1 MASLLTVINMELR
14 KYRAP
19 LTILVLSAIILSA
32 IIIRTLPNDKD
43 SVETSSL
50 QFPTGIPLSL
60 GTISAGEA
68 EQQESNVISVTGLGT
83 TSMQADEAT
92 VTLGVQTE
100 NESASEAVRLNA
112 QLMTDVIEA
121 LKTLGIAEEDMQTVS
136 YSVYPV
142 YSREDRDKVI
152 GYRVVNMIEV
162 TIAKLELV
170 GEAIDAAANNGA
182 NKIQGVSFGL
192 SSVNRE
198 ELRTKAYLAA
208 LTDAEE
214 KAELIAERLGI
225 TITGVVRVSETVYR
239 PYEPY
244 RDYTFALEGEV
255 GASTPIL
262 EGKLS
267 VSVTVHVIYSFA

>member
-1 MASLLTVINMELR
+1 
-14 KYRAP
+14 
-19 LTILVLSAIILSA
+19 LSAIILSA

-60 GTISAGEA
+60 GTISAGET

-170 GEAIDAAANNGA
+170 GEA
-182 NKIQGVSFGL
+182 
-192 SSVNRE
+192 
-198 ELRTKAYLAA
+198 
-208 LTDAEE
+208 
-214 KAELIAERLGI
+214 
-225 TITGVVRVSETVYR
+225 VRVSETVYR

>member
-1 MASLLTVINMELR
+1 MVKNMDLR

-50 QFPTGIPLSL
+50 QFPTGLPLSF
-60 GTISAGEA
+60 GTVSAGET

-83 TSMQADEAT
+83 TSMQADEAA

-112 QLMTDVIEA
+112 QLMTDVVEA

-142 YSREDRDKVI
+142 YSRENRDKVI

-170 GEAIDAAANNGA
+170 GEAIDAASKNGA